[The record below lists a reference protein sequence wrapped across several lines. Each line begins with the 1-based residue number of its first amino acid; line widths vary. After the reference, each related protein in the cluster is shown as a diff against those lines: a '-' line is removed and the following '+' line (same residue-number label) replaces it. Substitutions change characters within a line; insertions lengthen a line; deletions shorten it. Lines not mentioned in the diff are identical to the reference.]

1 MGLTYGGIFAQVNTL
16 RQKKANK
23 YNNLHLS
30 ASCMVSYEILNSWWC
45 FCHFVCLGSAE
56 LLNPTQLLANGVC
69 CCLVLGRGMQF
80 KAFVP
85 QRLASVNL
93 SGGLSSSS
101 IFESLDKSLHTVVP
115 FVSIL
120 STVEGAV
127 KETKKNYCQPLVYI
141 PDFVFLLNQYPNALN
156 SRSNK
161 QNEGCSVLLSFLQD
175 F

>member
-1 MGLTYGGIFAQVNTL
+1 
-16 RQKKANK
+16 
-23 YNNLHLS
+23 
-30 ASCMVSYEILNSWWC
+30 MVSYEILNGWWC

-85 QRLASVNL
+85 QRFASINL

-101 IFESLDKSLHTVVP
+101 IFESLDKLLHTVVP
-115 FVSIL
+115 FACVL

-127 KETKKNYCQPLVYI
+127 KQMKKNQFEPFSCVHTIFRQ
-141 PDFVFLLNQYPNALN
+141 LNWYPNTLN
-156 SRSNK
+156 PRSNK

-175 F
+175 LKNDTNKLRIQIKYMQVKFLQSSIPDIMG